1 MRIFADL
8 NVNTYGDF
16 IALAT
21 CVSSIKESL
30 SNAKLT
36 VHFRNNRPYKIPLAE
51 CINAD
56 YFSSF
61 SEHELLPIH
70 ALGSSSHRVKLKNRF
85 WEENELYKA
94 DLVISGDMIKVNM
107 LNSNPFIHL
116 NPPDRTKNKAL
127 EFLEKKGLDLSKWYA
142 CVYWKEVYAYRGIT
156 HSRIIHNPQ
165 PYIDAIN
172 FIIDE
177 LNGQVV
183 RIGHFGQS
191 KIAPR
196 KNLIDLTLHENI
208 TEIEIHAVNQ
218 ARFFVGTCSGPMSL
232 AFSFGVPTL
241 ACDAT
246 NLSGLWDTRHYAL
259 TQSYK
264 INDDKK
270 EISQKEA
277 YDLGLLKSFDLYG
290 TQEVLYNH
298 TVRVIFNKNK
308 YILRKNNS
316 DEIIN
321 GVKEIFEFTKENKHL
336 EKKVLIDKKIKK
348 ISFPL
353 DDGPDSVI
361 SLKPFSKRK

>member
-8 NVNTYGDF
+8 NVDTYGDF
-16 IALAT
+16 ISLAT

-51 CINAD
+51 CINAN
-56 YFSSF
+56 YFFPF

-85 WEENELYKA
+85 WEENNLYHA

-142 CVYWKEVYAYRGIT
+142 CVYWKEAYAYRGLT

-208 TEIEIHAVNQ
+208 TEIEVHAVNQ
-218 ARFFVGTCSGPMSL
+218 ARFFVANASGPATL
-232 AFSFGVPTL
+232 GHSFGVPTL
-241 ACDAT
+241 IC
-246 NLSGLWDTRHYAL
+246 
-259 TQSYK
+259 
-264 INDDKK
+264 
-270 EISQKEA
+270 
-277 YDLGLLKSFDLYG
+277 
-290 TQEVLYNH
+290 
-298 TVRVIFNKNK
+298 
-308 YILRKNNS
+308 
-316 DEIIN
+316 
-321 GVKEIFEFTKENKHL
+321 
-336 EKKVLIDKKIKK
+336 
-348 ISFPL
+348 
-353 DDGPDSVI
+353 DSVNYEW
-361 SLKPFSKRK
+361 SLGYKTLRINSILSN

>member
-1 MRIFADL
+1 MHIFADF
-8 NVNTYGDF
+8 NDDTYGAIISF
-16 IALAT
+16 AT

-36 VHFRNNRPYKIPLAE
+36 IHFRNNRPYKIPLAE
-51 CINAD
+51 CANAD
-56 YFSSF
+56 YFF
-61 SEHELLPIH
+61 PLPEKELFPIQ
-70 ALGSSSHRVKLKNRF
+70 ALGSSSTRVKFKNRF
-85 WEENELYKA
+85 WEENKLYRA
-94 DLVISGDMIKVNM
+94 DLIISGDMIRGNV
-107 LNSNPFIHL
+107 LTSNPFIHL

-142 CVYWKEVYAYRGIT
+142 CVYWKEAYAYRGLL

-172 FIIDE
+172 FIINE

-208 TEIEIHAVNQ
+208 TEIEVHAVNQ
-218 ARFFVGTCSGPMSL
+218 ARFFVGTGSGPVSL
-232 AFSFGVPTL
+232 GFSFGVPTL
-241 ACDAT
+241 VCDPVDIV
-246 NLSGLWDTRHYAL
+246 GMWDTRHYLL
-259 TQSYK
+259 TQHYQ

-277 YDLGLLKSFDLYG
+277 YDLGLLKPSIYCG
-290 TQEVLYNH
+290 RQEVLNNH
-298 TVRVIFNKNK
+298 TVKIISNKNK

-336 EKKVLIDKKIKK
+336 EKKVHIDKKVKK

-353 DDGPDSVI
+353 DGPDQVI
-361 SLKPFSKRK
+361 LLKPFSKRK